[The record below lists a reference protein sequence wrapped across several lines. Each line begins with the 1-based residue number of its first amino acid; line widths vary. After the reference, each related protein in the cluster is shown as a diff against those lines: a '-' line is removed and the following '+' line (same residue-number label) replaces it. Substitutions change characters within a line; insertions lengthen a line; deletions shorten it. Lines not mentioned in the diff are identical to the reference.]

1 MTETARP
8 DSRAEPAMK
17 KAVTLILDHEEII
30 ELYRIL
36 LDEDPEGALAF
47 LKTHLKGQV
56 RNLLEGG

>member
-1 MTETARP
+1 
-8 DSRAEPAMK
+8 MK